1 VGLSHETALYGRT
14 LRVVSGHRGSADFW
28 DERYRSGAVWSG
40 EANPQLITEV
50 GDLEPGTALDVG
62 CGEGADAIWLAE
74 RGWRLTGV
82 DFSGVALERA
92 ATHAREHQ
100 VDGRIEWQQADVLRW
115 SPSVAAYDLVTA
127 QFLHL
132 PADERA
138 AVHRRLAAAVRPGG
152 TLLIVEHSPRDLST
166 TARRP
171 HDRGLFTTAADLA
184 RSLEED
190 EWDIVVCEA
199 RPRPAIDPA
208 GAVITVYDEVL
219 RARLRGSRS
228 Q

>member
-1 VGLSHETALYGRT
+1 MGLSHETALYGRT

-28 DERYRSGAVWSG
+28 DERYRSGALWSG

-50 GDLEPGTALDVG
+50 GDLEPGAALDVG

-92 ATHAREHQ
+92 AAHAREHQ
-100 VDGRIEWQQADVLRW
+100 VDGRIEWQQEDVLRW
-115 SPSVAAYDLVTA
+115 SPSRAAHDLVTA

-132 PADERA
+132 PADERS

-184 RSLEED
+184 GSLEED
-190 EWDIVVCEA
+190 EWDIVVSEA

-208 GAVITVYDEVL
+208 GATITVYDEVL
-219 RARLRGSRS
+219 RARRRS

>member
-100 VDGRIEWQQADVLRW
+100 VDGRIEWQEADVLRW
-115 SPSVAAYDLVTA
+115 SPLVAAYDLVTA

-184 RSLEED
+184 GSLEED

>member
-1 VGLSHETALYGRT
+1 MGLSHETALYGRT

-62 CGEGADAIWLAE
+62 CGEGADAIWLAK

-92 ATHAREHQ
+92 ATHARKHQ
-100 VDGRIEWQQADVLRW
+100 VDGRIEWQEADVLRW
-115 SPSVAAYDLVTA
+115 SPLVAAYDLVTA

-184 RSLEED
+184 GSLEED